1 MKITILSSTG
11 AKFFCLGINFQI
23 LKLPVYFLWKFLAKK
38 QVIESSSQQLPVLSP
53 VPQSPATLSTGKQYF
68 LPFQNLPID
77 VLTALDV
84 TSKAPNK
91 GIIWN
96 NSRDLL

>member
-1 MKITILSSTG
+1 M
-11 AKFFCLGINFQI
+11 
-23 LKLPVYFLWKFLAKK
+23 
-38 QVIESSSQQLPVLSP
+38 IESSSQQLPVLSP

-68 LPFQNLPID
+68 TPFQNLPID

-91 GIIWN
+91 GII
-96 NSRDLL
+96 